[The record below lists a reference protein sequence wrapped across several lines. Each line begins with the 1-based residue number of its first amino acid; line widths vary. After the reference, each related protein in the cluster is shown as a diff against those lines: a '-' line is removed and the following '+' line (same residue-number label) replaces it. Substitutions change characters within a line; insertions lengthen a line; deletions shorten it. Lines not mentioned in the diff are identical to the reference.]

1 VSGFI
6 RWIAARLGLA
16 IGATAVL
23 AIIGIIGLMN
33 LPVDAVPDVTNNQ
46 VQVVTPA
53 PALAA
58 GEVEKAITL
67 PVERSM
73 AGIPGLKEMR
83 SVSKLGISVVTLIFR
98 DDVDIYFARQQV
110 GERLIGVREQIPTS
124 MGRPELGPIAT
135 GLGEIYNFVLEGPG
149 RTPEELRTLMD
160 WTIAP
165 KLRQVRGVIE
175 VVNFGG
181 ALKQYRVT
189 IDPHRLAA
197 FKVSLDD
204 VRTAL
209 EKDNMNAGGGS
220 IEKAGEQLVLRA
232 EARFKNLSEIAEVV
246 VKTTEEGTPLTIG
259 MLADVDTGPALRMG
273 AMSQDGKGEVVCGFV
288 LMLKGE
294 NSRDVVHRVKA
305 EVENVNKI
313 LPKGVKI
320 VAFID
325 RASFIERTVQTVIK
339 NLLEGAA
346 IVIIVLL
353 LTLGSLRAG
362 LLVAGAI
369 PFAMLIAFFGLVST
383 GMSANV
389 MSLGAVDFG
398 IVVEGAVVVAEA
410 ALHAAAHAHGERQK
424 KRSIVQ
430 ACATAGRPVLFAV
443 IIVLLVFLPL
453 ATLEDVEGKMFRPVV
468 ISLVFMLGGA
478 LFYALVFVPAMA
490 PALLANFSA
499 EREPWLIRTLRRIY
513 EPPLRFAIRRPIVTA
528 IASGVIAL
536 ATIAPGAT
544 LGAEFLPRI
553 FEGDFA
559 IDIRRPVSVS
569 VTQGVELALET
580 ERLLLE
586 KVPEIVKIVSRTG
599 RTEGSIDPQG
609 PEQSDVFVILKPRK
623 EWRPGMTPEKLVE
636 EMDKV
641 LIGKTPSQM
650 IAFSQPIEMRVNDL
664 IAGVKSDVALKIY
677 GDDLDV
683 MSRLSEQLQH
693 AIADTPGAADVKR
706 EMPTGL
712 PTLRV
717 IVNRDRAARIGV
729 VPRSV
734 LDAIEV
740 ARAGQ
745 VVGRVYE
752 GERTF
757 DLVVKITGD
766 KLTGERELSRFPI
779 PTAKGE
785 LVPLSAVADIIEERG
800 LFQISREKLRRRLV
814 VESNVRGRD
823 LVGFVNDAKSRVA
836 KIKLPPGVELEWG
849 GQFENFRRANQRLTM
864 LVPVALGIIAVM
876 LFFAYRSLPL
886 TVVTL
891 LGLPFALGGGILSL
905 VLRGMPFS
913 IPAMVGFIALAG
925 VSVMSGVVMTT
936 RLLETDPDL
945 PVDQRVHEAA
955 ESAFRPTI
963 STALVAALGFIP
975 MAIATSAGAEV
986 QRPLATVVIG
996 GLLVGVIVSVL
1007 AMPAMLLLV
1016 ARRFKLPVVDRA
1028 HAHAEP
1034 DVPHGAP
1041 PDSYSAKPMPAE

>member
-1 VSGFI
+1 MSSFI
-6 RWIAARLGLA
+6 RWISQRLGIS
-16 IGATAVL
+16 IGATVVL

-46 VQVVTPA
+46 VQVVTAA

-67 PVERSM
+67 PVERAM
-73 AGIPGLKEMR
+73 AGVPGLREMR

-98 DDVDIYFARQQV
+98 DDIDVYFARQQV
-110 GERLIGVREQIPTS
+110 GERLVGVREIIPTS

-160 WTIAP
+160 WTVGP
-165 KLRQVRGVIE
+165 KLRQVRGVID

-189 IDPHRLAA
+189 IDPSRLAA

-209 EKDNMNAGGGS
+209 EKDNMNSGGGS
-220 IEKAGEQLVLRA
+220 IERAGEQLVLRA
-232 EARFKNLSEIAEVV
+232 EARFKTLDEISEVV
-246 VKTTEEGTPLTIG
+246 VKTTEEGTPLTVG
-259 MLADVDTGPALRMG
+259 MLAEVDTGPALRMG
-273 AMSQDGKGEVVCGFV
+273 AMSANGAGEVVAGFV

-294 NSRDVVHRVKA
+294 NSRDVVQRVKI

-313 LPKGVKI
+313 LPSGVKI
-320 VAFID
+320 VPFID
-325 RASFIERTVQTVIK
+325 RASFIERTVQTVVK

-346 IVIIVLL
+346 VVIVVLL

-369 PFAMLIAFFGLVST
+369 PFAMLIAFFGLVAT

-410 ALHAAAHAHGERQK
+410 ALHAAQHAHGQRAK
-424 KRSIVQ
+424 KRAIID
-430 ACATAGRPVLFAV
+430 ACAQAGRPVMFAV
-443 IIVLLVFLPL
+443 VIVLLVFLPL
-453 ATLEDVEGKMFRPVV
+453 GTLEDVEGKMFRPVV

-490 PALLANFSA
+490 PALLSKFEAA
-499 EREPWLIRTLRRIY
+499 KEPWLIRTMRSAY
-513 EPPLRFAIRRPIVTA
+513 TPLLAKAVTYPRTT
-528 IASGVIAL
+528 AL
-536 ATIAPGAT
+536 LSLLVAVLTIAPGAT
-544 LGAEFLPRI
+544 LGAEFLPKI

-559 IDIRRPVSVS
+559 LDIRRPVSVS
-569 VTQGVELALET
+569 VSQAVELAVET
-580 ERLLLE
+580 ERILM
-586 KVPEIVKIVSRTG
+586 KVPEVVKVVSRTG

-609 PEQSDVFVILKPRK
+609 PEQSDVFVILKPRS
-623 EWRPGMTPEKLVE
+623 EWRAGMTPEKLVE
-636 EMDKV
+636 EMDKA
-641 LIGKTPSQM
+641 LEGKTPSQM
-650 IAFSQPIEMRVNDL
+650 IAFSMPIDMRVNDL
-664 IAGVKSDVALKIY
+664 IAGVKSDVALKIF

-683 MSRLSEQLQH
+683 MSALSEKLQR
-693 AIADTPGAADVKR
+693 AMTDTPGSADVKR

-717 IVNRDRAARIGV
+717 IINRDRAARLGV

-757 DLVVKITGD
+757 DLVVKISGD
-766 KLTGERELSRFPI
+766 KLTGQRELSRFPI
-779 PTAKGE
+779 PTGRGD

-814 VESNVRGRD
+814 VEANVRGRD
-823 LVGFVNDAKSRVA
+823 LVGYVNEAKQKVA
-836 KIKLPPGVELEWG
+836 QIKLPPGVELQWG
-849 GQFENFRRANQRLTM
+849 GQFENFQRANQRLTM
-864 LVPVALGIIAVM
+864 LVPVALGIIAIM
-876 LFFAYRSLPL
+876 LFFAYRSFPL
-886 TVVTL
+886 TLVTL
-891 LGLPFALGGGILSL
+891 GGLPFALGGGIISL

-936 RLLETDPDL
+936 RLLETSPEL
-945 PVDQRVHEAA
+945 AVDKRVEEAA
-955 ESAFRPTI
+955 ESAFRPTM

-996 GLLVGVIVSVL
+996 GLIIGVLVSVL

-1016 ARRFKLPVVDRA
+1016 ARRFDLPVVDRV
-1028 HAHAEP
+1028 HPHPEQ
-1034 DVPHGAP
+1034 DVPHGSSHEP
-1041 PDSYSAKPMPAE
+1041 ISSSSPQPAE